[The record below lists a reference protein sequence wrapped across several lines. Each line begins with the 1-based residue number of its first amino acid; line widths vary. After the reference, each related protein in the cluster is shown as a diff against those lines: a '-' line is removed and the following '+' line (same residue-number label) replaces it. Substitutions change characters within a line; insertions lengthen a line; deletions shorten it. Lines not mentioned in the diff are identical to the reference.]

1 MAHDY
6 DLHAPVGANK
16 KKRIIGRGQ
25 GSGRGTTA
33 GKGNKGQQAR
43 SGGKTY
49 VGFEGGQMPLYR
61 RLAHRGFSNY
71 PFKQEWQIINLGEIE
86 KRFEAGETVERSS
99 LHKKG
104 LVKGSDPNPIKI
116 LANGSLNKKLSFK
129 VDGVSASAK
138 EKIEKAGGDVT
149 VIPAPEKARPKNKSK
164 KAQAGGKK

>member
-6 DLHAPVGANK
+6 DLHAPAGANK
-16 KKRIIGRGQ
+16 RKRIIGRGQ

-86 KRFEAGETVERSS
+86 KRYEAGETVELAS

-104 LVKGSDPNPIKI
+104 LVKGVDPIKV
-116 LANGSLNKKLSFK
+116 LANGNLTKKLSYK

-138 EKIEKAGGDVT
+138 EKIEKAGGDIT

-164 KAQAGGKK
+164 KAGGKK